1 MPAKNFFGQPRN
13 PRGDFR
19 SETRDR
25 RASLRAEGGPVFEE
39 EPVMHVFHRDAPPAG
54 IGNDSGG
61 QAPQAWEGMDYA
73 PVTPE
78 VTTALEAILGS
89 RNVAADLEKREAY
102 SYDEVAK
109 QFWEEPHLAEVVV
122 FPETTEQ
129 VSALLAFANER
140 HIPVTPRGAGTGL
153 SGGAVPAC
161 GGIVLSF
168 ERMNRILEVDTEN
181 LTITVEP
188 GVVTA
193 DISKAAAREGL
204 LYAGDPCSG
213 DASFIG
219 GNVAENAGGNKVI
232 KYGPTGA
239 SVLAL
244 EAVLA
249 DGSVTWFGGKRRK
262 DVTGYDFAHLL
273 VGSEGTLAVITKIV
287 LKLLPLPA
295 RVVDLLVPFPDTES
309 AVTCASKIMTE
320 GKILPASVELM
331 DHRSISLTERFLNT
345 RLPGSDAGAHL
356 IIQLEGNSAEL
367 LADEYERVGDLC
379 RKWGALEVFVADN
392 RNSRDKLWKARKSI
406 AEAVIAFYSKYSKE
420 DVVVPTSAVPELLK
434 ALGDICE
441 RRGLET
447 VTFGHVGDGNMHVN
461 LLFGEDRQN
470 WKETMEEARRE
481 LYTVTQQLGGTLS
494 GEHGIGLK
502 RKKYVSHFLDE
513 AQIALMKR
521 VKLAFDPKG
530 ILNPGKLVV

>member
-1 MPAKNFFGQPRN
+1 MQTLSN
-13 PRGDFR
+13 PEQNVSGERKR
-19 SETRDR
+19 EK
-25 RASLRAEGGPVFEE
+25 EGLVVQTFHCDTSPVC
-39 EPVMHVFHRDAPPAG
+39 A
-54 IGNDSGG
+54 GNDPERHASRV
-61 QAPQAWEGMDYA
+61 WEGMHYA
-73 PVTPE
+73 PVTSE
-78 VTTALEAILGS
+78 VTAALEAILGS
-89 RNVAADLEKREAY
+89 RNVAVDLEKRETY
-102 SYDEVAK
+102 SYDEVAR
-109 QFWEEPHLAEVVV
+109 QFWEEPHLAEAVV

-129 VSALLAFANER
+129 VSAVLALANR
-140 HIPVTPRGAGTGL
+140 LHVPVTPRGAGTGL

-188 GVVTA
+188 GVVTSE
-193 DISKAAAREGL
+193 ITRAAARAGL

-262 DVTGYDFAHLL
+262 DVTGYDFVHLL
-273 VGSEGTLAVITKIV
+273 VGSEGTLAVITKII

-309 AVTCASKIMTE
+309 AVAFAPKIMTE

-345 RLPGSDAGAHL
+345 KIPGSDAGAHL
-356 IIQLEGNSAEL
+356 IIQLEGNSADL

-434 ALGDICE
+434 ELGRLCD
-441 RRGLET
+441 RRGLEA

-461 LLFGEDRQN
+461 LLFGEDRDD
-470 WKETMEEARRE
+470 WKDLMEGAREE
-481 LYTVTQQLGGTLS
+481 LYAVTKRLGGTLS

-502 RKKYVSHFLDE
+502 RKEYVSRFLDD
-513 AQIALMKR
+513 AQIALLKR

>member
-1 MPAKNFFGQPRN
+1 MSTEHISEKRAYGQLTEEVLEEIRGILGKKNVSLDPEKRQTYSFDQV
-13 PRGDFR
+13 PRG
-19 SETRDR
+19 
-25 RASLRAEGGPVFEE
+25 
-39 EPVMHVFHRDAPPAG
+39 H
-54 IGNDSGG
+54 
-61 QAPQAWEGMDYA
+61 WED
-73 PVTPE
+73 TF
-78 VTTALEAILGS
+78 LS
-89 RNVAADLEKREAY
+89 D
-102 SYDEVAK
+102 
-109 QFWEEPHLAEVVV
+109 VVV

-129 VSALLAFANER
+129 IAALLALANR
-140 HIPVTPRGAGTGL
+140 LRIPVTPRGAGTGL
-153 SGGAVPAC
+153 SGGAIPLH
-161 GGIVLSF
+161 GGIVLST
-168 ERMNRILEVDTEN
+168 EKMNRILELDEDN

-193 DISKAAAREGL
+193 EITKAARTAGL
-204 LYAGDPCSG
+204 LYAGD
-213 DASFIG
+213 
-219 GNVAENAGGNKVI
+219 AGGNKVI

-244 EAVLA
+244 ETVLA

-273 VGSEGTLAVITKIV
+273 VGSEGTLAVITKII

-434 ALGDICE
+434 ALGDICA

-521 VKLAFDPKG
+521 IKLAFDPKG

>member
-1 MPAKNFFGQPRN
+1 MLKNAYASVTAETVRCLQKILGERN
-13 PRGDFR
+13 V
-19 SETRDR
+19 TI
-25 RASLRAEGGPVFEE
+25 EE
-39 EPVMHVFHRDAPPAG
+39 E
-54 IGNDSGG
+54 
-61 QAPQAWEGMDYA
+61 
-73 PVTPE
+73 
-78 VTTALEAILGS
+78 
-89 RNVAADLEKREAY
+89 KRLAY
-102 SYDEVAK
+102 SRDEVAAHL
-109 QFWEEPHLAEVVV
+109 WHRPHLAEVVV

-161 GGIVLSF
+161 GGIVMSF
-168 ERMNRILEVDTEN
+168 EKMNRILEVDTEN

-193 DISKAAAREGL
+193 EITKAAAREGL

-262 DVTGYDFAHLL
+262 DVTGYDFAHFL

-295 RVVDLLVPFPDTES
+295 KVVDLLVPFPDTES
-309 AVTCASKIMTE
+309 AVACAPKIITE
-320 GKILPASVELM
+320 GKVLPASVELM
-331 DHRSISLTERFLNT
+331 DHRSIALAERFLNT

-356 IIQLEGNSAEL
+356 IIQLEGNSPESL
-367 LADEYERVGDLC
+367 SDEYERIGDLC

-420 DVVVPTSAVPELLK
+420 DVVVPTSAVPKLLK
-434 ALGDICE
+434 ALGEICE
-441 RRGLET
+441 RLGLEA

-461 LLFGEDRQN
+461 LLFGEDRKD

-481 LYTVTQQLGGTLS
+481 LYIVTRQLGGTLS

-502 RKKYVSHFLDE
+502 RKNYVSYFLDE

-521 VKLAFDPKG
+521 VKLAFDPNG

>member
-1 MPAKNFFGQPRN
+1 MDNYAK
-13 PRGDFR
+13 
-19 SETRDR
+19 
-25 RASLRAEGGPVFEE
+25 
-39 EPVMHVFHRDAPPAG
+39 
-54 IGNDSGG
+54 
-61 QAPQAWEGMDYA
+61 
-73 PVTPE
+73 VTPE
-78 VTTALEAILGS
+78 ILAALESVVGV
-89 RNVAADLEKREAY
+89 RNMSTDREKREVY
-102 SYDEVAK
+102 SYDEVNRGY
-109 QFWEEPHLAEVVV
+109 WDGEYVAEVVV
-122 FPETTEQ
+122 FPESPEH
-129 VSALLAFANER
+129 VAAVLALANER
-140 HIPVTPRGAGTGL
+140 CIPVTPRGAGTGL
-153 SGGAVPAC
+153 SGGAVPLHH
-161 GGIVLSF
+161 GIVLSF
-168 ERMNRILEVDTEN
+168 EKMNRILELDTDN

-188 GVVTA
+188 GIVTA
-193 DISKAAAREGL
+193 EITKAARTAGL

-219 GNVAENAGGNKVI
+219 GNVAENAGGNKVV
-232 KYGPTGA
+232 KYGSTGA

-244 EAVLA
+244 EAVLP

-262 DVTGYDFAHLL
+262 DVTGYDFVHLL
-273 VGSEGTLAVITKIV
+273 VGSEGTLAVVTKIV

-392 RNSRDKLWKARKSI
+392 RNVRDKLWKARKSI